1 MSKRNQSNKLKEKIE
16 KVRNYR
22 LANYQEEHNVAD
34 ILLEEDLSRD
44 SRDFLIHTYTLL
56 RKIDI
61 ILGTLERI
69 GNSIFEF
76 EMQRHTK
83 TLKTSQ

>member
-16 KVRNYR
+16 KIRNYR
-22 LANYQEEHNVAD
+22 LANYQEERNVAD

-44 SRDFLIHTYTLL
+44 NRDFLIHVYTLL

-61 ILGTLERI
+61 ILETLEKI
-69 GNSIFEF
+69 GNSIIEL
-76 EMQRHTK
+76 EMQRHTEI
-83 TLKTSQ
+83 LKTSQ

>member
-16 KVRNYR
+16 KVRSYR
-22 LANYQEEHNVAD
+22 LANYQEERNVAD

-69 GNSIFEF
+69 GNSIIEL
-76 EMQRHTK
+76 EMQKHTE
-83 TLKTSQ
+83 TLKTPQ

>member
-16 KVRNYR
+16 KVRSYR
-22 LANYQEEHNVAD
+22 LANYQEERNVAD
-34 ILLEEDLSRD
+34 ILLEEDLNRD

-69 GNSIFEF
+69 GNSIIEL

>member
-1 MSKRNQSNKLKEKIE
+1 MSKRNQSNKLKERIE
-16 KVRNYR
+16 KVRSYRLTNYR
-22 LANYQEEHNVAD
+22 EERNVAD
-34 ILLEEDLSRD
+34 ILLEEDLNRD

-61 ILGTLERI
+61 ILETLEKI
-69 GNSIFEF
+69 GNSIFDL

-83 TLKTSQ
+83 TLKISQ

>member
-1 MSKRNQSNKLKEKIE
+1 MSKRNQSNKLKERVE

-22 LANYQEEHNVAD
+22 LANYQEERNVAD

-44 SRDFLIHTYTLL
+44 SRDSLIYTYSLL

-61 ILGTLERI
+61 LLGILERI
-69 GNSIFEF
+69 GNSMIEI

-83 TLKTSQ
+83 TLKTS

>member
-16 KVRNYR
+16 KVRSYR
-22 LANYQEEHNVAD
+22 LANYQEERNVAD

-44 SRDFLIHTYTLL
+44 NRNFLIHVYTLL

-69 GNSIFEF
+69 GNSIIEL
-76 EMQRHTK
+76 EMQKHTK

>member
-16 KVRNYR
+16 KVRSYR
-22 LANYQEEHNVAD
+22 LANHQEERNVAD

-44 SRDFLIHTYTLL
+44 SRDSLIYTYTLL

-61 ILGTLERI
+61 ILGILERI
-69 GNSIFEF
+69 GNSMIEF

-83 TLKTSQ
+83 TLETSQ

>member
-1 MSKRNQSNKLKEKIE
+1 MSKRNQGNKLKEKIE
-16 KVRNYR
+16 KVRSYR
-22 LANYQEEHNVAD
+22 LANYQEERNVAD

-44 SRDFLIHTYTLL
+44 SRDSLIYTYTLL

-61 ILGTLERI
+61 ILGILERI
-69 GNSIFEF
+69 GDSMIEF

-83 TLKTSQ
+83 TLKTLQ

>member
-1 MSKRNQSNKLKEKIE
+1 MSKRNQSNKLKKKIE
-16 KVRNYR
+16 KVRIYR
-22 LANYQEEHNVAD
+22 LANYQEERKVAD
-34 ILLEEDLSRD
+34 ILLEEDLDRD

-69 GNSIFEF
+69 GNSIIEF
-76 EMQRHTK
+76 EMQRHTE

>member
-1 MSKRNQSNKLKEKIE
+1 MSRRNQSNKLEERVE

-22 LANYQEEHNVAD
+22 LANYQEERNIAD
-34 ILLEEDLSRD
+34 ILLEEDLNRD
-44 SRDFLIHTYTLL
+44 SRDFLIYTYTLL

-61 ILGTLERI
+61 LLGILEKI
-69 GNSIFEF
+69 GNSMIEF

>member
-16 KVRNYR
+16 KVRSCR
-22 LANYQEEHNVAD
+22 LANYQEERSVAD
-34 ILLEEDLSRD
+34 ILLEEDLNRDNRD
-44 SRDFLIHTYTLL
+44 SLIHTYTLL

-69 GNSIFEF
+69 GNSMIEF